1 MELNNGCRDKK
12 YAVFCILVSQRVR
25 TCSAL
30 SVVAR
35 NKRKVNVASYRA
47 IVMDRREEE
56 TREAAPPPCLTSKK
70 IVLPIELILYMAEF
84 LSFVDYRSFIR
95 SLWPNNDESPI
106 FREKLWKMSTYKNK
120 TVFMNGQILEL
131 EYNFDPSRK
140 RDDRYLF
147 NLDSLS
153 PVFGGISFP
162 RKDKFVNKATCKAL
176 IKMHVH
182 VNMCTAGDYASCT
195 CHMPP
200 LDSRIATAFAIPPR
214 GTCKYRHFH
223 HYCSQHVRQWF
234 DLVTNPLI
242 RGARNLST
250 EFILSLLDDSFYFR
264 GEPSDNR
271 RRLQ

>member
-1 MELNNGCRDKK
+1 MMYFVSLCLN
-12 YAVFCILVSQRVR
+12 VR

-35 NKRKVNVASYRA
+35 NKRKVNVAGYRA

-56 TREAAPPPCLTSKK
+56 TREAALPPCFTSKR

-106 FREKLWKMSTYKNK
+106 FRQKLWKMSTYKNK

-140 RDDRYLF
+140 RDDRCLF
-147 NLDSLS
+147 NLDLLS

-162 RKDKFVNKATCKAL
+162 REDKFVNRDTCKAL
-176 IKMHVH
+176 IEMHVH
-182 VNMCTAGDYASCT
+182 LNMCTASAYASCA
-195 CHMPP
+195 CHMLA
-200 LDSRIATAFAIPPR
+200 LDRRIAPAISIPPR
-214 GTCKYRHFH
+214 GICKYRHFH

-234 DLVTNPLI
+234 DFVTNPLI
-242 RGARNLST
+242 RGARNLSI
-250 EFILSLLDDSFYFR
+250 EFVLSLLDDSFYFR
-264 GEPSDNR
+264 AEPSDNR